1 VAVYDAL
8 TMANDSENDSPKGVS
23 PIVWV
28 LEHGQDYLSAV
39 VGVVLIIMAGAVLI
53 AAVVDFFT
61 SLGKGDLTNAVNNLL
76 DRVLLTLILIEIVH
90 TVVLSLR
97 EHHLVAQ
104 PLIVVGLVAAIRKVL
119 FVLSSTSAVS
129 TATLAL
135 LLAMV
140 VVFVGAFVVIA
151 LFDRGAADS

>member
-1 VAVYDAL
+1 
-8 TMANDSENDSPKGVS
+8 MPNDSKDDSPKGVS
-23 PIVWV
+23 PIVWL

-39 VGVVLIIMAGAVLI
+39 VGVVLIIMAVAVLV

-119 FVLSSTSAVS
+119 FVLSSTSTVS

-151 LFDRGAADS
+151 LFDRSAAE

>member
-1 VAVYDAL
+1 
-8 TMANDSENDSPKGVS
+8 MAGDDESNPRSVRA
-23 PIVWV
+23 IVGL

-39 VGVVLIIMAGAVLI
+39 VGLVLIIMAVAVLI
-53 AAVVDFFT
+53 GGVVEFFT
-61 SLGKGDLTNAVNNLL
+61 SVGKGNLTTAVNNLL
-76 DRVLLTLILIEIVH
+76 DRVLLTLILVEIVH

-97 EHHLVAQ
+97 AHHLVAQ

-119 FVLSSTSAVS
+119 FVLSSTETVS

-140 VVFVGAFVVIA
+140 AVFVAA
-151 LFDRGAADS
+151 LILTSRFERGSEP

>member
-1 VAVYDAL
+1 M
-8 TMANDSENDSPKGVS
+8 TNDSKDDSPKGVS

-39 VGVVLIIMAGAVLI
+39 VGVVLIIMAAAVLVS
-53 AAVVDFFT
+53 AVIDFFT

-119 FVLSSTSAVS
+119 FVLSSTSEVS

-140 VVFVGAFVVIA
+140 VVFVAAFVVIA

>member
-1 VAVYDAL
+1 
-8 TMANDSENDSPKGVS
+8 MASDEESNPRSVRV
-23 PIVWV
+23 IVGL

-39 VGVVLIIMAGAVLI
+39 VGVVLIIMAVAVLI
-53 AAVVDFFT
+53 GGVVEFFT
-61 SLGKGDLTNAVNNLL
+61 SVGKGNLTTAVNNLL
-76 DRVLLTLILIEIVH
+76 DRVLLTLILVEIVH

-97 EHHLVAQ
+97 AHHLVAQ

-119 FVLSSTSAVS
+119 FVLSSTEMVS

-140 VVFVGAFVVIA
+140 VVFVAA
-151 LFDRGAADS
+151 LILTSRFERGTEP

>member
-1 VAVYDAL
+1 
-8 TMANDSENDSPKGVS
+8 MANDSKNDSPKGVG
-23 PIVWV
+23 PIVEL

-39 VGVVLIIMAGAVLI
+39 VGVVLIIMAVAVLVE
-53 AAVVDFFT
+53 AVVDFFT

-140 VVFVGAFVVIA
+140 VVFVAAFVTIA

>member
-1 VAVYDAL
+1 
-8 TMANDSENDSPKGVS
+8 MASDDESNPRSVRV
-23 PIVWV
+23 IVGL

-39 VGVVLIIMAGAVLI
+39 VGVVLIIMAVAVLI
-53 AAVVDFFT
+53 GGVVEFFT
-61 SLGKGDLTNAVNNLL
+61 SVGKGNLTTAVNNLL
-76 DRVLLTLILIEIVH
+76 DRVLLTLILVEIVH

-97 EHHLVAQ
+97 AHHLVAQ

-119 FVLSSTSAVS
+119 FVLSSTEMVS

-140 VVFVGAFVVIA
+140 VVFVAA
-151 LFDRGAADS
+151 LILTSRFERGTEP